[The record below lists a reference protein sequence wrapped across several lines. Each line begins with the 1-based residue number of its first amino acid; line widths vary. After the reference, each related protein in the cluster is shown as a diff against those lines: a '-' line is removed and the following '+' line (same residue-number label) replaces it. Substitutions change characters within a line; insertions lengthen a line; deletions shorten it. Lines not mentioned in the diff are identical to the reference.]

1 MGLPAAISVRMT
13 NLRDQQL
20 AWLDHISKTSG
31 LTFTE
36 IARAAGLTPSTL
48 TRFKKQDINGHT
60 LSAKTVKLIED
71 ATNVPAY
78 QTRTRPKLVSF
89 SEGEAIPYQVEDTE
103 NPVLASLKSVV
114 DNSNSL
120 DLWELKTQS
129 LSAAGYGLGMVVV
142 VDRNATPHSGDC
154 VCAQVYDDRRG
165 TAATIFRVFRTPYL
179 ITAYRDREPEPPEVV
194 DDHNIRIAGV
204 VVAGIHVRH

>member
-48 TRFKKQDINGHT
+48 TRFKKQDTNGHA
-60 LSAKTVKLIED
+60 LSSKTVKAIEN

-78 QTRTRPKLVSF
+78 QTRTRPKLVTF
-89 SEGEAIPYQVEDTE
+89 SEGEGLPYTVEDTE
-103 NPVLASLKSVV
+103 NPVLAALKVV
-114 DNSNSL
+114 ADGSNAL
-120 DLWELKTQS
+120 DLWELKTAS
-129 LSAAGYGLGMVVV
+129 LAAAGYSPGMVVA
-142 VDRNATPHSGDC
+142 VDRNATPRSGDC
-154 VCAQVYDDRRG
+154 VCAQLYDDRRG
-165 TAATIFRVFRTPYL
+165 VATTVFRVFRTPYL
-179 ITAYRDREPEPPEVV
+179 VTAYRDREPDQPEVV
-194 DDHNIRIAGV
+194 DDHNVRIAGV
-204 VVAGIHVRH
+204 VVAGVHVRH